1 MPVAVAFVLL
11 LFLLHNYL
19 STSIMPRWDHRI
31 LTTGFFTELLLEV
44 AIEVLRIVNNFTRC
58 SPNCWAL

>member
-1 MPVAVAFVLL
+1 MPVTVAFVLL

-19 STSIMPRWDHRI
+19 STSIVPRWDHRI

-44 AIEVLRIVNNFTRC
+44 AIDASIRI
-58 SPNCWAL
+58 S